1 MPIRHDTSP
10 SPTDDQVRLAQPPD
24 LPVPP
29 RRQPLQVARTRAGA
43 VWVGLC
49 VGALVLVALV
59 VFMLQNT
66 APVDVAF
73 LGMHGSAP
81 LALMLLI
88 AGLGVAIV
96 ALAVGSLRIGQYRR
110 RAAADRRSAA
120 ASQRAAL

>member
-1 MPIRHDTSP
+1 MPVRHDSP
-10 SPTDDQVRLAQPPD
+10 
-24 LPVPP
+24 
-29 RRQPLQVARTRAGA
+29 QPLSAGPVRAASEPVDPERPARLRVARTRAGA

-73 LGMHGSAP
+73 LGMHGTAP
-81 LALMLLI
+81 LAVMLLI

-96 ALAVGSLRIGQYRR
+96 ALAVGSLRIGQLRR
-110 RAAADRRSAA
+110 RPRAERRTAPPA
-120 ASQRAAL
+120 QRAAQ